1 VQLAKRMTR
10 LGTETAFKVLA
21 KAKKLEA
28 EGKKIIHLEIGEPD
42 FSTPAHICEAA
53 CRFIKEGYTHYVA
66 AAGIPELRQV
76 IAKHIAVSRGIDVHP
91 QEVVITPGAK
101 PIMFFTIEALIDKG
115 DEVIYPDPGFPIYRS
130 VIDFVGGIG
139 KPIALRE
146 ENDFCID
153 LNELKKLVNPK
164 TKLMIINSP
173 QNPTGGVLQKEDL
186 QYIAE
191 LAQQN
196 DFYILSDEIYCRI
209 LYQGDH
215 LSISQFPGMKE
226 RTIILDGFS
235 KTYAMTGWRLGYGVM
250 PGALAE
256 HVEKLMINSN
266 SCTSAFIQKAGVEAL
281 TGPQDAVTK
290 MVEEF
295 RSRRDFIAAGLNSI
309 SGISCRIPKGAFY
322 VFPNIKSTNMSS
334 NALETYLLEKAG
346 VATLAGTSFGHQGEG
361 YLRISYANSKENI
374 EEALSQIKGALVKL

>member
-1 VQLAKRMTR
+1 VQLAKRMAR
-10 LGTETAFKVLA
+10 LGTETAFEVLA
-21 KAKKLEA
+21 KAKKLES
-28 EGKKIIHLEIGEPD
+28 EGKKVIHLEIGEPD

-53 CRFIKEGYTHYVA
+53 CRFIKQGYTHYVS
-66 AAGIPELRQV
+66 AAGIPELREE
-76 IAKHIAVSRGIDVHP
+76 IAKHIASSRGIDVRP

-101 PIMFFTIEALIDKG
+101 PIMFFTIETLVDKG

-130 VIDFVGGIG
+130 VIDFVGAIG
-139 KPIALRE
+139 KPITLRE

-186 QYIAE
+186 EYIAE
-191 LAQQN
+191 LAQQH

-209 LYQGDH
+209 LYEGEH
-215 LSISQFPGMKE
+215 YSISQFPGMKE

-250 PGALAE
+250 PEALAE
-256 HVEKLMINSN
+256 QLEKLMVNSN
-266 SCTSAFIQKAGVEAL
+266 SCTASFTQKAGVEAL
-281 TGPQDAVTK
+281 IGPQDSVNK

-295 RSRRDFIAAGLNSI
+295 RNRRDFIISGLNNI
-309 SGISCRIPKGAFY
+309 SGISCRTPKGAFY
-322 VFPNIKSTNMSS
+322 VFPNIKGTNMSS
-334 NALETYLLEKAG
+334 NELETYLLEKAG

-361 YLRISYANSKENI
+361 YLRISYANSKQNI
-374 EEALSQIKGALVKL
+374 EEALERIKYALDKH